1 MSKIKYTQE
10 DLQFAAELLN
20 TPSPTS
26 LEQAGQKK
34 WLKFIKQFVD
44 EIHIDAYGSAYGVI
58 KGTGYSDKKVMI
70 EAHVDEIGY
79 MVKHIDSD
87 GLIYVARNGGSDV
100 QVAPSKRVVIHT
112 EDGEEIPGVFGW
124 PAIHTRAGE
133 DPEIKVESLFI
144 DIGAESKEEVEKMG
158 IEVGNV
164 ITYQDQAT
172 ILNEKW
178 LCGRAL
184 DNRIG
189 GFMIATVAREIKRLK
204 SEGVKIPYDIYVVNS
219 VQEEIGLHGA
229 EMIAKKINPDVAI
242 ITDVTHHTETPMLD
256 PKKQGS
262 IKSGSGP
269 VISYGS
275 SNQRKLVKHI
285 KTTAQNCEIPFQ
297 QQAAPAYT
305 GTDTDAIAYTT
316 GAPSALISLP
326 LKYMHTTNEM
336 VKISDI
342 EHTANLILE
351 SLLAFDP
358 FKSLDYFELKEI

>member
-1 MSKIKYTQE
+1 MQHIKYTKE
-10 DLQFAAELLN
+10 DLQIAADLLN
-20 TPSPTS
+20 TPSATS
-26 LEQAGQKK
+26 LEAEGQKK
-34 WLKFIKQFVD
+34 WIKLIKPFVD
-44 EIHIDAYGSAYGVI
+44 EVHIDAYGSAYGVI

-79 MVKHIDSD
+79 MVNHITSD
-87 GLIYVARNGGSDV
+87 GLIYVVRNGGSDI
-100 QVAPSKRVVIHT
+100 QVAPSKRVIIHT
-112 EDGEEIPGVFGW
+112 EDGEKIPGVFGW
-124 PAIHTRAGE
+124 PAIHTRKGK

-144 DIGAESKEEVEKMG
+144 DVGAESKDGVLQMG
-158 IEVGNV
+158 IEIGNV
-164 ITYQDQAT
+164 ITYEDQAT

-178 LCGRAL
+178 LCARAI

-189 GFMIATVAREIKRLK
+189 GFMIATVAREIKNLK
-204 SEGVKIPYDIYVVNS
+204 AQGTKIPFDIYVVNS
-219 VQEEIGLHGA
+219 VQEEIGLYGA
-229 EMIAKKINPDVAI
+229 KMIANRIKPDVAI
-242 ITDVTHHTETPMLD
+242 ITDVTHHTESPMLSAT
-256 PKKQGS
+256 QHGS
-262 IKSGSGP
+262 IKSGDGP

-285 KTTAQNCEIPFQ
+285 KTVATSKEIPLQ

-358 FKSLDYFELKEI
+358 FKSLDYFDPNNI